1 MNITNELLAKLTK
14 DFVAKRARQEK
25 DLVAI
30 YLTGSTLRGDP
41 LLGGTTDID
50 LVFVHKENPEFE
62 REVQRISYEVSF
74 DIQHHHQSYYT
85 FHRRLRLNPWLGE
98 ALNNRHS
105 ILYDTDHWLE
115 FIQAGVGNQY
125 LAPESVYNRALP
137 FAEKARSQWFDLE
150 DPQDVD
156 FANWADLYFK
166 SVYSAANA
174 VAVLAGPALT
184 TRRLLLDFPARAE
197 AVNRLPL
204 VGDLAR
210 LIGSDM
216 ASLDLYQDWRPAW
229 EAALISA
236 SQADNCPPN
245 LHSSR
250 RGYFISACDAMAES
264 GSVHAALWPVIE
276 TWRLATQTLS
286 GDLPLKNTWLGF
298 LDAVGFIPDT
308 KADHVQ
314 QLDQFLDQA
323 EAALAD
329 WKAAYG
335 L

>member
-1 MNITNELLAKLTK
+1 MNITNELLIKLTK
-14 DFVAKRARQEK
+14 DFVAKRVRQNK
-25 DLVAI
+25 DLVAV
-30 YLTGSTLRGDP
+30 YLTGSTLSGEP

-50 LVFVHKENPEFE
+50 LVFVHKEDPAVE
-62 REVQRISYEVSF
+62 REVQRISYEVSY

-125 LAPESVYNRALP
+125 HAPESIYKRALP

-150 DPQDVD
+150 DPQTID
-156 FANWADLYFK
+156 FAVWADHYFK
-166 SVYSAANA
+166 TVYTAANA
-174 VAVLAGPALT
+174 VAILAGPAMT

-210 LIGSDM
+210 LIGSDL
-216 ASLDLYQDWRPAW
+216 SSENHYQDWRPAW

-236 SQADNCPPN
+236 SKAPDCPPN
-245 LHSSR
+245 LHAAR
-250 RGYFISACDAMAES
+250 RGYFVSACDAMTES
-264 GSVHAALWPVIE
+264 GSYHAALWPMIE
-276 TWRLATQTLS
+276 TWRLAVQTLNHDAAVQS
-286 GDLPLKNTWLGF
+286 TWMSF
-298 LDAVGFIPDT
+298 LDTLDFNEESKENRVA
-308 KADHVQ
+308 
-314 QLDQFLDQA
+314 QLDQFIDQA
-323 EAALAD
+323 EAVLAD
-329 WKAAYG
+329 WKNAYG

>member
-1 MNITNELLAKLTK
+1 MNITNDLLIKLTK
-14 DFVAKRARQEK
+14 DFVAKRVRQTN

-30 YLTGSTLRGDP
+30 YLTGSTLSGDP

-50 LVFVHKENPEFE
+50 LVFVHKEDPVVE

-105 ILYDTDHWLE
+105 ILHDTDHWLE

-125 LAPESVYNRALP
+125 LAPESVYSRALP

-156 FANWADLYFK
+156 FATWADLYFK
-166 SVYSAANA
+166 AVYSAANA

-210 LIGSDM
+210 LIGSDL
-216 ASLDLYQDWRPAW
+216 ASLNLYQDWRPAW

-236 SQADNCPPN
+236 SKSLDCPPN
-245 LHSSR
+245 LHSVR
-250 RGYFISACDAMAES
+250 RGYFLNACDAMAES
-264 GSVHAALWPVIE
+264 GAVHAALWPVIE
-276 TWRLATQTLS
+276 TWRLAAQTLNDDPIVQS
-286 GDLPLKNTWLGF
+286 TWLTF
-298 LDAVGFIPDT
+298 LDALGFNPEA
-308 KADHVQ
+308 KAGRVL

-329 WKAAYG
+329 WKNAYG